1 MNIEIILSII
11 GGLYATFKWIYEYG
25 ENLKWNRNKFMLD
38 EIDKFRSIQTT
49 KSVEKIL
56 DWNGINV
63 EVYGTEIY
71 VNDEILF
78 EALQTHDVKQKFS
91 KDEVLLRNLFDEYF
105 DNLTKLIYMCETKMI
120 SSNNFKLFM
129 SYWLDILSSKNKNK
143 PKKVHDQILR
153 YLEYY
158 RFFTLKNYLIK

>member
-11 GGLYATFKWIYEYG
+11 GGLYATFKWIYEYS

>member
-1 MNIEIILSII
+1 MNIEVILTIV
-11 GGLYATFKWIYEYG
+11 GGLGAASKWVYEYSQD
-25 ENLKWNRNKFMLD
+25 LKWNRNKFMLD
-38 EIDKFRSIQTT
+38 EIDKFRSIEST
-49 KSVEKIL
+49 KIMEKIL

-63 EVYGTEIY
+63 DVHGTEIY

-78 EALQTHDVKQKFS
+78 DALQTHDVKQKYN

-105 DNLTKLIYMCETKMI
+105 DNITKLIYMCETKMI
-120 SSNNFKLFM
+120 SSKNFKLFM

-143 PKKVHDQILR
+143 PKKVHDQILK

-158 RFFTLKNYLIK
+158 RFFTLKNYLLK